1 VTRLEIR
8 GPQTHDVLP
17 LEGPRLS
24 IGSGDASDLTLSSDP
39 SVSRVHVLFEH
50 VGDVWTVRDVGSRN
64 GTFVNSTRLLAERTL
79 RDGDEV
85 LIGRTRLI
93 FRDPGR
99 RSGPTTER
107 LQPPPTLT
115 AREHEVLVWLC
126 RPLLLGNAFTAP
138 ASVRE
143 IAAGLVVTPAAVKQ
157 HLARLYAKFAI
168 DDVDSE
174 MRRARL
180 ANAALSRGAITLADL
195 QPISR

>member
-1 VTRLEIR
+1 M
-8 GPQTHDVLP
+8 
-17 LEGPRLS
+17 
-24 IGSGDASDLTLSSDP
+24 
-39 SVSRVHVLFEH
+39 
-50 VGDVWTVRDVGSRN
+50 
-64 GTFVNSTRLLAERTL
+64 
-79 RDGDEV
+79 
-85 LIGRTRLI
+85 
-93 FRDPGR
+93 
-99 RSGPTTER
+99 
-107 LQPPPTLT
+107 
-115 AREHEVLVWLC
+115 WLC

-157 HLARLYAKFAI
+157 HLARLYAKFDI

>member
-1 VTRLEIR
+1 MTRLEIR

-17 LEGPRLS
+17 LEGSRLS

-64 GTFVNSTRLLAERTL
+64 GTFVNSTRLLAERIL

-99 RSGPTTER
+99 RSGPTTDR
-107 LQPPPTLT
+107 
-115 AREHEVLVWLC
+115 
-126 RPLLLGNAFTAP
+126 
-138 ASVRE
+138 
-143 IAAGLVVTPAAVKQ
+143 
-157 HLARLYAKFAI
+157 
-168 DDVDSE
+168 
-174 MRRARL
+174 
-180 ANAALSRGAITLADL
+180 
-195 QPISR
+195 